1 MRFLSSLL
9 EVLGLVAV
17 IVGAALF
24 DYRAGLI
31 ATGVVL
37 VLVGLA
43 LDPPERRLE

>member
-1 MRFLSSLL
+1 MKFLSSLL
-9 EVLGLVAV
+9 EVLGLLAV
-17 IVGAALF
+17 VVGAALF

-31 ATGVVL
+31 AAGVVA